1 MVHGTMA
8 GSQSMVDSQ
17 PWGGVAA
24 PSLGGHHN
32 SSERERERG
41 GGHQALKKGSRWC
54 YDGDMVLGVRKR
66 DWS

>member
-32 SSERERERG
+32 SSEREREREEVIRHSRKVAG
-41 GGHQALKKGSRWC
+41 GAMMGIWF
-54 YDGDMVLGVRKR
+54 
-66 DWS
+66 

>member
-32 SSERERERG
+32 SSEREREREREEVIRHSRKVAG
-41 GGHQALKKGSRWC
+41 GATMGIWF
-54 YDGDMVLGVRKR
+54 
-66 DWS
+66 